1 MRKSSASNSKID
13 RGINEPNISFLVDEF
28 WNQKH
33 LNNIKYDSI
42 SLKRKKVSENFKRKF
57 EEIEEKLIM
66 KTHEIVNQN
75 RKELG
80 QFLKQEFEE

>member
-1 MRKSSASNSKID
+1 
-13 RGINEPNISFLVDEF
+13 
-28 WNQKH
+28 